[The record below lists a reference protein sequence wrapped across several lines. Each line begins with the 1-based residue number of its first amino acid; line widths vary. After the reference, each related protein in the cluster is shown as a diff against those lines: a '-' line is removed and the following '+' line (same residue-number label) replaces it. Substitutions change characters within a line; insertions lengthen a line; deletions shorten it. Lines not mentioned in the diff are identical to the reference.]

1 MNVVTDT
8 IQALRSMRKRQ
19 VASPPP
25 VPPLHVL
32 SISPQLGSSERSP
45 AGACRG
51 RVTVWVPFPG
61 RLSLCEHA
69 TCILLYVYLHLLL
82 CGVPVIPV
90 LLRIAPFSHLFRV
103 VLCVAEDSLRTRS
116 SIWGSL

>member
-25 VPPLHVL
+25 VPPSHVL

-45 AGACRG
+45 APWGLIGA
-51 RVTVWVPFPG
+51 
-61 RLSLCEHA
+61 E
-69 TCILLYVYLHLLL
+69 
-82 CGVPVIPV
+82 
-90 LLRIAPFSHLFRV
+90 
-103 VLCVAEDSLRTRS
+103 
-116 SIWGSL
+116 